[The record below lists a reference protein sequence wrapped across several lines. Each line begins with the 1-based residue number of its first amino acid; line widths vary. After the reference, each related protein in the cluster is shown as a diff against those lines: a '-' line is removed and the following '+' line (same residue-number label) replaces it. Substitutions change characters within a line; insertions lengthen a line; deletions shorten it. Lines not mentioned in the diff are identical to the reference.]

1 LEETQTKPAKRAK
14 VSEKKT
20 EAHNVSGSAKKD
32 CESLSDYGRKTLG

>member
-1 LEETQTKPAKRAK
+1 LEETQTKPMKRAK

-32 CESLSDYGRKTLG
+32 CHRSAITAEEH